1 MFAQR
6 ATQLDPQP
14 DTNPVHQT
22 GGDVDRARRWRRR
35 SMGLLG
41 GAFASTLALTGL
53 SGLAHAELVPCDPLD
68 CPTGPLYAPE
78 QVSVGLDRDFG
89 RAEQEA
95 EDQAAAACPYSHTY
109 DVVRVHFEQ
118 RPGGRWEYTLTYRCE
133 SPAYD
138 PWP

>member
-1 MFAQR
+1 
-6 ATQLDPQP
+6 
-14 DTNPVHQT
+14 
-22 GGDVDRARRWRRR
+22 
-35 SMGLLG
+35 MGLFG

-78 QVSVGLDRDFG
+78 QVSVGLDRDFDT
-89 RAEQEA
+89 AQQEA

-109 DVVRVHFEQ
+109 DVVRVHFQQ